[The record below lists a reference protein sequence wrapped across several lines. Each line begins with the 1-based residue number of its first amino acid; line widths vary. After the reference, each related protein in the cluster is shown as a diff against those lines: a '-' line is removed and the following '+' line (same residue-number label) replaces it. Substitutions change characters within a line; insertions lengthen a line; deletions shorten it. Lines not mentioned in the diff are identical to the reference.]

1 MPLTALAANHLPP
14 AGAGGAAG
22 QAIAAHGNH
31 VAQNIMN
38 AAILDGTTAQIVG
51 SFVLYFSSTLSAA
64 AGVGGGALNVP
75 IFYLIWGFTYRE
87 SVVMSLATLMGNY
100 LCQVIINLPERH
112 PIVRERPLIYWD
124 AILILLPAELAGANI
139 GVVLSYIFP
148 DPLCIIL
155 GMIVL
160 VIAGT
165 AATHKGL
172 QVYSKYNLWRVSLVR
187 ADWSISKFVY

>member
-1 MPLTALAANHLPP
+1 MPAEGPFVPINTPYHQPP
-14 AGAGGAAG
+14 
-22 QAIAAHGNH
+22 HH
-31 VAQNIMN
+31 VFNQLMK

-51 SFVLYFSSTLSAA
+51 SVVLYLTSSLSAA

-124 AILILLPAELAGANI
+124 AVLVLLPAELGGANI
-139 GVVLSYIFP
+139 GVILAAIFP
-148 DPLCIIL
+148 DSLCVIL

-160 VIAGT
+160 LIAGSYFLFNNSYPCT
-165 AATHKGL
+165 PLYFLFCSFLFHCFL
-172 QVYSKYNLWRVSLVR
+172 IHCV
-187 ADWSISKFVY
+187 